1 MHTRQMFDLTG
12 KVALITGGSR
22 GLGLQIAEGLVEM
35 GAKKSALAARR
46 QDDLDVA
53 AARLGAAGGEVLTVA
68 ADITTSMAP
77 AALVDAVLARFGRID
92 ILVNNAATSWGAP
105 AEDHPLDA
113 WRKVMALN
121 LDALFALTQEVV
133 RRAMIPQRSGAIL
146 NIASIAAHGGNP
158 SQMGF
163 GTAAYNASKA
173 AVVNLTQSLA
183 AEWGSY
189 GIRVNALAPGFF
201 PTGMSRGLLEKVGEQ
216 IIAATPLGR
225 LGGDDD
231 LKGAAVFLCSDAAR
245 HLTGQCLGVDGGM
258 SACY

>member
-1 MHTRQMFDLTG
+1 MNARDLFDLSG
-12 KVALITGGSR
+12 RVALITGGSR
-22 GLGLQIAEGLVEM
+22 GLGLQIAEGLAEM

-46 QDDLDVA
+46 QDELDAA
-53 AARLGAAGGEVLTVA
+53 AARLGAAGGEVLTIAVDLTA
-68 ADITTSMAP
+68 AAAP
-77 AALVDAVLARFGRID
+77 AAVVDAVLARFGRID

-121 LDALFALTQEVV
+121 LDALFALTQEVA

-146 NIASIAAHGGNP
+146 NIASIVARGGNP
-158 SQMGF
+158 PAMGF

-183 AEWGSY
+183 AEWGRY

-201 PTGMSRGLLEKVGEQ
+201 PTRMSRGLLETIEVPML
-216 IIAATPLGR
+216 AATPLGR

-245 HLTGQCLGVDGGM
+245 HVTGQCLGVDGGM
-258 SACY
+258 SASY

>member
-1 MHTRQMFDLTG
+1 MDVRQMFDLTG
-12 KVALITGGSR
+12 KVALVTGGSR

-46 QDDLDVA
+46 QDELDAA
-53 AARLGAAGGEVLTVA
+53 AARLGAAGAEVLTVA
-68 ADITTSMAP
+68 ADLAVAEAP
-77 AALVDAVLARFGRID
+77 AAIVDAVLARFGRID

-105 AEDHPLDA
+105 AEAHPLDA

-121 LDALFALTQEVV
+121 LDALFALTQEVA

-146 NIASIAAHGGNP
+146 NIASIVAGGGNP
-158 SQMGF
+158 PEMGF

-183 AEWGSY
+183 AEWGRH

-201 PTGMSRGLLEKVGEQ
+201 PTKMSRVLLEKIEAQ
-216 IIAATPLGR
+216 MLAATPLGR

-231 LKGAAVFLCSDAAR
+231 LKGAAAFLCSDAAR
-245 HLTGQCLGVDGGM
+245 HVTGQCLAVDGGM
-258 SACY
+258 SASY

>member
-68 ADITTSMAP
+68 ADLTTAMAP

-121 LDALFALTQEVV
+121 LDALFALTQEVA
-133 RRAMIPQRSGAIL
+133 RRALIPQRSGAIL

>member
-1 MHTRQMFDLTG
+1 MNTRQMFDLTG

-22 GLGLQIAEGLVEM
+22 GLGLQIAEGLAEM
-35 GAKKSALAARR
+35 GAKKLALAARR
-46 QDDLDVA
+46 QDELDAA
-53 AARLGAAGGEVLTVA
+53 AARLGVAGAEVLTVA
-68 ADITTSMAP
+68 ADLATAAAP
-77 AALVDAVLARFGRID
+77 AAIVDAVLARFGRID

-105 AEDHPLDA
+105 AAEHPLEA

-121 LDALFALTQEVV
+121 LDALFALTQEVA
-133 RRAMIPQRSGAIL
+133 RRAMIPQGAGAIL
-146 NIASIAAHGGNP
+146 NIASIAGRGGNP
-158 SQMGF
+158 PPMDF

-183 AEWGSY
+183 SEWGRH

-201 PTGMSRGLLEKVGEQ
+201 PTKMSRGLLQKIEAQ
-216 IIAATPLGR
+216 MIAATPLGR

-245 HLTGQCLGVDGGM
+245 HVTGQCLGVDGGM
-258 SACY
+258 SCCY